1 MSSRTL
7 LQHYSTYLTDYEKQE
22 VLDYENVFYINIS
35 KSAPKRDSSFDND
48 ASEYRCELQDHLAYR
63 YEILSA
69 LGRGSFGQVYKCFDH
84 KEHRLVA
91 VKILLNKKRLFK
103 QGLIER
109 KILETLQ
116 AKDPGDTKNIVRIL
130 ASHLFRCHLLL
141 VFELLSLNLY

>member
-1 MSSRTL
+1 M
-7 LQHYSTYLTDYEKQE
+7 
-22 VLDYENVFYINIS
+22 LDYETVYYINTN
-35 KSAPKRDSSFDND
+35 KSPRSPRHDSSFDNE
-48 ASEYRCELQDHLAYR
+48 AFEYRCEISDHLAYR

-116 AKDPGDTKNIVRIL
+116 ESDPNDTKNIVRIL
-130 ASHLFRCHLLL
+130 GSHLFRCHLLL
-141 VFELLSLNLY
+141 VFELLSINLY